1 LFLVGVPVRVCYVD
15 ESGDTRWLSSATS
28 EIAPVCVIAGV
39 VFEQAAIPGLTQE
52 FLELKGQRFPGLIRR
67 GHWLERV
74 RAEVKGADLRKTL
87 RTGGARNKRRH
98 TSGFL
103 DKFVDLL
110 TDYQARFFG
119 RVWIKE
125 VGASINERSL
135 YTSSMQATCGYF
147 QHLLNTTDDHGLV
160 ICDHRTPALNRP
172 VAHAIFTQKF
182 KTGGDEFDRILEM
195 PTFGDSQNHVGIQ
208 IADLLASA
216 LLFPMATAEYC
227 VGHVSSVHVDASFK
241 LLARRYGTR
250 LRRLQYRYDDPQG
263 DAAAV

>member
-1 LFLVGVPVRVCYVD
+1 
-15 ESGDTRWLSSATS
+15 
-28 EIAPVCVIAGV
+28 
-39 VFEQAAIPGLTQE
+39 
-52 FLELKGQRFPGLIRR
+52 
-67 GHWLERV
+67 
-74 RAEVKGADLRKTL
+74 
-87 RTGGARNKRRH
+87 
-98 TSGFL
+98 
-103 DKFVDLL
+103 
-110 TDYQARFFG
+110 
-119 RVWIKE
+119 
-125 VGASINERSL
+125 
-135 YTSSMQATCGYF
+135 MQATCGYF
-147 QHLLNTTDDHGLV
+147 QHLLDTTDDHGLV

-263 DAAAV
+263 RRRGGMTVDDRLGCKSGAGLFMG